1 MQCNSKSNLTIISH
15 RQPGALRFR
24 KRHTPRLIQ
33 TSNTQTILHLRLTR
47 ETIDNLALRASK
59 RNRPHLAV
67 VGIEDVDLAVSRAGD
82 GVVGG
87 EIGAEGAA
95 VGVWGDEEGDG
106 GVLFVGCARG
116 LGDGV
121 VYWEAEGGGVLDLA
135 GAGGEVG
142 GGGGGGGGEAEGGE
156 EEGG

>member
-1 MQCNSKSNLTIISH
+1 MTSIVLTIISH
-15 RQPGALRFR
+15 RQPRALRFR
-24 KRHTPRLIQ
+24 KRDTPRLLQ
-33 TSNTQTILHLRLTR
+33 TADTQSILHLRLTR
-47 ETIDNLALRASK
+47 ETVDDCILGASK
-59 RNRPHLAV
+59 RDRPHLAV

-87 EIGAEGAA
+87 EIGAQGAA

-121 VYWEAEGGGVLDLA
+121 VYGEAEGGGVGDLA

-142 GGGGGGGGEAEGGE
+142 GGGWGGGGEAEGGE